1 MTLRDVRSGVEDLTT
16 WANDTRPRVGFGLG
30 FFDKR
35 TNGGLAKAECAM
47 VLASSSVGKTSIA
60 LNVIANNPKVPTVF
74 FSIEMSWRQVVARLT
89 AITSGT
95 PTREL
100 EELLKQG
107 TTPQTVNTSIQF
119 PVLLG
124 DDSSEMS
131 MKDMKH
137 TIGEASDKL
146 GLPIGLVVIDYLEL
160 IGGSGMLGKS
170 EAVDRAAQKIRALAK
185 DCDTRVIVL
194 HQVGKADGSGGHE
207 PLDLESG
214 KYGGHHPMDYVVGC
228 YAPRLDKKRYG
239 EPGIDAELWLQL
251 LKNRSDMAWPQ
262 GVKHYL
268 DPISGKL
275 SEWGQQHTG
284 YSTAVYQPELTVPTV
299 TTGELGSTVL
309 IDPTQPPAW
318 LVSDSSRLDTNEPV
332 WGASENEWQREAA
345 RDIGPDF

>member
-1 MTLRDVRSGVEDLTT
+1 MTLRDVRSGLDDLSS
-16 WANDTRPRVGFGLG
+16 WANDVRPRVGFGLS
-30 FFDKR
+30 FFDGR

-60 LNVIANNPKVPTVF
+60 LNVIANNPRVPTVF

-100 EELLKQG
+100 EELLKHENKPVQV
-107 TTPQTVNTSIQF
+107 VNTSVQF

-124 DDSSEMS
+124 DDTSEMS
-131 MKDMKH
+131 MRDMRNR
-137 TIGEASDKL
+137 IEEAHEKL

-239 EPGIDAELWLQL
+239 EVGVDAELWLQL
-251 LKNRSDMAWPQ
+251 LKNRSDMARPQ
-262 GVKHYL
+262 GVRHYL
-268 DPISGKL
+268 DPVSGKL
-275 SEWGQQHTG
+275 SEWGKQHLG
-284 YSTAVYQPELTVPTV
+284 YSQAAWQPELGQPAV
-299 TTGELGSTVL
+299 TTGDIMDIGTGPQI
-309 IDPTQPPAW
+309 IDPTLPPAW
-318 LVSDSSRLDTNEPV
+318 LVP
-332 WGASENEWQREAA
+332 EAGSMA
-345 RDIGPDF
+345 TGSYTVTGYNGEDF